1 MSTVEARALL
11 DLAVRAARAG
21 GEHAATARGR
31 GVEVAATK
39 TSDVDI
45 VTAADRE
52 TERIVRDLL
61 LGERPDDA
69 IVGEEGSSVEG
80 TSGVRWV
87 VDPID
92 GTVNY
97 LYGLRQYAVSVA
109 AEVDGQVVAGA
120 VLDVGRDEVY
130 AGVRL
135 ADGSVESTME
145 GRPLAVRGPA
155 PLAQRLIIT
164 GFSYEPERRAIQG
177 RAVAQLLTRIRDI
190 RRLGSCALD
199 LCAVAAGRVDG
210 YLEEGVNPWDH
221 AAGGLIAEGAGAR
234 WELARGAGGANLL
247 VCAPAHG
254 FEDLRVAAREAG
266 FFAPDGE

>member
-1 MSTVEARALL
+1 MNVDPRELL
-11 DLAVRAARAG
+11 DLALRAARAG
-21 GEHAATARGR
+21 GANAAAARDR
-31 GVEVAATK
+31 GVDVAATK
-39 TSDVDI
+39 TSVTDI

-52 TERIVRDLL
+52 TERIIRELL
-61 LGERPDDA
+61 LSERPDDG
-69 IVGEEGSSVEG
+69 ILGEEGSSVEG
-80 TSGVRWV
+80 TSGVRWI

-97 LYGLRQYAVSVA
+97 LYGVGQYAVSIA
-109 AEVDGQVVAGA
+109 AEQGGQVVAGV
-120 VLDVGRDEVY
+120 VLDVPADQAY
-130 AGVRL
+130 TGVRL
-135 ADGSVESTME
+135 PDGAVESTLE

-155 PLAQRLIIT
+155 PLGQRLIIT
-164 GFSYEPERRAIQG
+164 GFSYEPERRALQG
-177 RAVAQLLTRIRDI
+177 RAVAMLLTRVRDI

-199 LCAVAAGRVDG
+199 LCMVAAGRVDG

-234 WELARGAGGANLL
+234 WELASGAGGGDLL

-254 FEDLRVAAREAG
+254 FDELHEAAREAG